1 MQKCLKFQFQS
12 KILDKKIFVAVFT
25 MIILF
30 SSSTQV
36 FAEPDEKIDISK
48 YVEWSDYTKGKSPDT
63 ADIIHSSKIIFEIGK
78 YKDVHVKHIIVGDA
92 WGSHD
97 PKVLKMLPGKHT
109 NLQVTD
115 EDGDYLR
122 PIGFTGETFEE
133 SEYVILGQ
141 KAFSNYDL
149 VMEYDLENFL
159 ELNDRGV
166 WTKQFIFPHD
176 VEIYFDDEI
185 ELIFANS
192 RPVNI
197 SDAGGINCMGCDI
210 KIEFFDELKPIIK
223 KVFKTETKF
232 EEITSSGEEFILE
245 FLSDGNIDNLNFIEE
260 LTYLSF
266 SVDQQDQLVLVKIPL
281 DLLLSPYHVYLTE
294 LDQEVLL
301 ESDQIRKSEYEQTD
315 THANLSFSA
324 QTEGVIH
331 VVGATEMEHEKLL
344 TKLQN
349 RISQAQSTPE
359 TTDPASI
366 SALMRATGLD
376 DSSTELDDSSTELDD
391 SSTGLDDD
399 EIYKEWIG
407 SDSSQNNDYNII
419 FIIIGIIAVTTI
431 VVIVIKLKKN

>member
-1 MQKCLKFQFQS
+1 MQKCLKYQFQS

-25 MIILF
+25 IIILF
-30 SSSTQV
+30 TSNTQV
-36 FAEPDEKIDISK
+36 SAEPDEKIDISK
-48 YVEWSDYTKGKSPDT
+48 YVEWSEFTEGKSPDT
-63 ADIIHSSKIIFEIGK
+63 AEIIYSSKIIFEIGK
-78 YKDVHVKHIIVGDA
+78 YKDVHVKHIIVGDV
-92 WGSHD
+92 WGAD
-97 PKVLKMLPGKHT
+97 NPKVLKTLPGKHT

-159 ELNDRGV
+159 ELNDRGL
-166 WTKQFIFPHD
+166 WTKQFTFPHD

-192 RPVNI
+192 RPVNV
-197 SDAGGINCMGCDI
+197 SDVPGINCMGCDI

-232 EEITSSGEEFILE
+232 EEISNTGEEFILE

-260 LTYLSF
+260 LNYLSF

-301 ESDQIRKSEYEQTD
+301 ESDQIRKSEYEQND
-315 THANLSFSA
+315 THANLSFRA

-331 VVGATEMEHEKLL
+331 VVGSTEMEHEKLL

-349 RISQAQSTPE
+349 QISQSTSKE
-359 TTDPASI
+359 STDPSSV
-366 SALMRATGLD
+366 SALMRGTG
-376 DSSTELDDSSTELDD
+376 LDD
-391 SSTGLDDD
+391 SSTGLDDSSTGLD
-399 EIYKEWIG
+399 DSSTEDIYKEWI
-407 SDSSQNNDYNII
+407 SSNSSQNNDYNII
-419 FIIIGIIAVTTI
+419 FIIIGIIVLVAI

>member
-1 MQKCLKFQFQS
+1 
-12 KILDKKIFVAVFT
+12 
-25 MIILF
+25 
-30 SSSTQV
+30 
-36 FAEPDEKIDISK
+36 
-48 YVEWSDYTKGKSPDT
+48 
-63 ADIIHSSKIIFEIGK
+63 
-78 YKDVHVKHIIVGDA
+78 
-92 WGSHD
+92 
-97 PKVLKMLPGKHT
+97 
-109 NLQVTD
+109 
-115 EDGDYLR
+115 
-122 PIGFTGETFEE
+122 
-133 SEYVILGQ
+133 
-141 KAFSNYDL
+141 
-149 VMEYDLENFL
+149 
-159 ELNDRGV
+159 
-166 WTKQFIFPHD
+166 
-176 VEIYFDDEI
+176 
-185 ELIFANS
+185 
-192 RPVNI
+192 
-197 SDAGGINCMGCDI
+197 MGCDI

-232 EEITSSGEEFILE
+232 EEITNSGEEFILE
-245 FLSDGNIDNLNFIEE
+245 FLSDGNINNLNFIEE
-260 LTYLSF
+260 LNYLSF

-376 DSSTELDDSSTELDD
+376 D
-391 SSTGLDDD
+391 D

-431 VVIVIKLKKN
+431 GVIVIKLKKN